1 MARRKTG
8 AATMATAFG
17 GNRLIDLQS
26 LGQRV
31 WLDDLHR
38 SLLAHAQLSHLI
50 HTDGISGVTSD
61 PSILA
66 NAFAED
72 TAYRAPIATLRAA
85 GAAGQQIYEPLRL
98 EDISQ
103 AADQLRRVYKNTNG
117 RDGYVSIEVSP
128 MLANDAHGTVS
139 EARRLWSAIDKPN
152 VMIKVPATASGLL
165 AIRQL
170 IAAGVSVNAALIF
183 GTRRYREVAEAY
195 LLGLEDRVAESR
207 PLERVASVASLF
219 VSRIDTLID
228 RQLDAIQHPEQL
240 ARAQR
245 LRGRVAVAVARF
257 AYQKYKG
264 FIASPRWQPLAA
276 RNAQTQRLL
285 WASTGTKDAHYSDV
299 KYVNELIGSDTVNTM
314 PMNTLNAY
322 RDHGA
327 TAPTLEK
334 DLLEVVALLGEV
346 ETLDIN
352 LEQVSM
358 DLEREGLVMFSASMK
373 ALLTQLESAG

>member
-1 MARRKTG
+1 
-8 AATMATAFG
+8 MATVFG
-17 GNRLIDLQS
+17 GNRLIDLQN
-26 LGQRV
+26 LGQSV

-50 HTDGISGVTSD
+50 HTDGISGVTSN

-66 NAFAED
+66 KAFAED

-85 GAAGQQIYEPLRL
+85 GATGQQIYERLRL

-183 GTRRYREVAEAY
+183 GTRRYREVVEAY
-195 LLGLEDRVAESR
+195 SLGLEDRLAENR
-207 PLERVASVASLF
+207 PLEHVASVASLS
-219 VSRIDTLID
+219 VSPIDALVD
-228 RQLDAIQHPEQL
+228 RKLDAIQHPEKI
-240 ARAQR
+240 ARAQQ
-245 LRGRVAVAVARF
+245 LRGRVAIALARL
-257 AYQKYKG
+257 AYQEYKSL
-264 FIASPRWQPLAA
+264 IASPRWQPLAA
-276 RNAQTQRLL
+276 HNAQTQRLL
-285 WASTGTKDAHYSDV
+285 WASTGTTDAHYSDV
-299 KYVNELIGSDTVNTM
+299 KYVNELIGRDTINAM
-314 PMNTLNAY
+314 SMNTLNAY

-327 TAPTLEK
+327 AAPMLEK
-334 DLLEVVALLGEV
+334 DLLEVAALLGEV
-346 ETLDIN
+346 QTLGIN

-358 DLEREGLVMFSASMK
+358 DLEREGLASFSASMK
-373 ALLTQLESAG
+373 ALLTHLASAG

>member
-8 AATMATAFG
+8 AAAMATAFG

-26 LGQRV
+26 LGQSI
-31 WLDDLHR
+31 WLDELHR
-38 SLLAHAQLSHLI
+38 SLLVHAQLTHLI
-50 HTDGISGVTSD
+50 HADGISGVTSN
-61 PSILA
+61 PTILA
-66 NAFAED
+66 KAFAED
-72 TAYRAPIATLRAA
+72 IAYREPIATLRAA
-85 GAAGQQIYEPLRL
+85 GATGQQIYERL
-98 EDISQ
+98 CIEDISR
-103 AADQLRRVYKNTNG
+103 AADQLRRVYENSNG

-128 MLANDAHGTVS
+128 VLANDANGTVS

-152 VMIKVPATASGLL
+152 VMIKVPATDSGLL

-170 IAAGVSVNAALIF
+170 IAAGVSINATLIF

-299 KYVNELIGSDTVNTM
+299 KYVNELIGRDTVNTM